1 MVPQPLSRD
10 GSCTV
15 VSWPRTG
22 LAIGSS
28 RLRGAYAANWRL
40 RAQFIAT
47 RYRLVGEPRSSGA
60 TQLERIRLCPVRLN
74 VSKVT
79 ACAARSIS
87 WRLVNQ
93 GYFLGATA
101 KVAGSIAA
109 HQLRFSSHSN
119 EHVIRYSKVK

>member
-47 RYRLVGEPRSSGA
+47 RYRLVGEPRNSGA

-74 VSKVT
+74 VSKVA
-79 ACAARSIS
+79 ACAARSAL
-87 WRLVNQ
+87 WRLVNPRE
-93 GYFLGATA
+93 YIGATA
-101 KVAGSIAA
+101 KVAASTAA
-109 HQLRFSSHSN
+109 RQLRFLSHSN
-119 EHVIRYSKVK
+119 DRLIR

>member
-74 VSKVT
+74 VSKVA

-93 GYFLGATA
+93 REYIGAIA
-101 KVAGSIAA
+101 KAAGSIAA
-109 HQLRFSSHSN
+109 HQLRFSWRSS
-119 EHVIRYSKVK
+119 VRLIR

>member
-47 RYRLVGEPRSSGA
+47 RYSLVGERRSSGA
-60 TQLERIRLCPVRLN
+60 TQLERIRLCPARLSD
-74 VSKVT
+74 SKAA
-79 ACAARSIS
+79 ACAARCVLR
-87 WRLVNQ
+87 RLVNRRA
-93 GYFLGATA
+93 YIGAIV
-101 KVAGSIAA
+101 KVDASIAA
-109 HQLRFSSHSN
+109 HQLRSSSHSN
-119 EHVIRYSKVK
+119 